1 MQTNEGPMEPRH
13 GWLFPM
19 MIVAAG
25 SVTVFSCLGIA
36 AITGYVPL
44 SRTGPNPLGDY
55 ALPSAVMVSP
65 DSDLPTPWLAQAD
78 VAAVGPLAIRGAAGA
93 RAAPPGTASA
103 PTAGKR

>member
-1 MQTNEGPMEPRH
+1 MEPRH

-65 DSDLPTPWLAQAD
+65 ESDLATPRLAQAD
-78 VAAVGPLAIRGAAGA
+78 VATSGPLATRAPAGA
-93 RAAPPGTASA
+93 RTANPGTVSA
-103 PTAGKR
+103 PTAVKR